1 MQILVLFVVELF
13 VEFAFVCVV
22 TYYLD
27 PPPSVS
33 LICS

>member
-1 MQILVLFVVELF
+1 MQIRVLFVVELF

-27 PPPSVS
+27 PPV
-33 LICS
+33 C

>member
-27 PPPSVS
+27 PPTV
-33 LICS
+33 C

>member
-27 PPPSVS
+27 LPV
-33 LICS
+33 C

>member
-27 PPPSVS
+27 PPRLLV
-33 LICS
+33 